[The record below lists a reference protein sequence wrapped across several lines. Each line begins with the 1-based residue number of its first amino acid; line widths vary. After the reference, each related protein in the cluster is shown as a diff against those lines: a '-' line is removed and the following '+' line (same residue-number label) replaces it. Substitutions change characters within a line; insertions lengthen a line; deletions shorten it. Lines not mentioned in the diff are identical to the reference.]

1 MNIIEKIVSEIYLKM
16 PDTISWYEKDYLIDL
31 TEIVDEIVY
40 SNRFSLNEQNLYR
53 LNKNS
58 YILLVF
64 KEIDLIK

>member
-1 MNIIEKIVSEIYLKM
+1 MNIIEKIVSEMYLKM

-64 KEIDLIK
+64 KEIDS

>member
-1 MNIIEKIVSEIYLKM
+1 MNIIERIVSEMYLKM
-16 PDTISWYEKDYLIDL
+16 PDIISWYEKDYLIDL

-40 SNRFSLNEQNLYR
+40 SNKFSLNEQNLYK